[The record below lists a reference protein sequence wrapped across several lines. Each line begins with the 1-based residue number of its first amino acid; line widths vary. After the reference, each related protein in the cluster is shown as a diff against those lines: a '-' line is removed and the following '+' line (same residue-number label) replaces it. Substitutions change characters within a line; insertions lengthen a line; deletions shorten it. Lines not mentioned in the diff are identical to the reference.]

1 MNILNGKIIELLNE
15 GEIVIVKISIKEQ
28 IFKVLMLDLHSLQ
41 DLKIGTKIQVLFKE
55 HELGFAL
62 PHSILSVENSFLAK
76 IKSIKKGKI
85 LYHIFFD
92 FKGDEISSIITKEK
106 ALELKLEE
114 EQEWLCFVKENDI
127 ILKAVYG

>member
-15 GEIVIVKISIKEQ
+15 GEIVIVKISIKEH

-62 PHSILSVENSFLAK
+62 PHSILSVENSFLAR

-92 FKGDEISSIITKEK
+92 FKGNELSSIITKEK
-106 ALELKLEE
+106 ALELEICKN
-114 EQEWLCFVKENDI
+114 QEWLCFVKANDI
-127 ILKAVYG
+127 VLRSHSA

>member
-15 GEIVIVKISIKEQ
+15 GEIVIVKISIKER

-114 EQEWLCFVKENDI
+114 GQEWLCFVKENDI

>member
-62 PHSILSVENSFLAK
+62 PHSILSVENSFIAR

>member
-15 GEIVIVKISIKEQ
+15 GEIVIVKISIKKQ

-62 PHSILSVENSFLAK
+62 PHSILSVENSFLAR

>member
-62 PHSILSVENSFLAK
+62 PHSILSVENSFLAR

-106 ALELKLEE
+106 ALELKLKEG
-114 EQEWLCFVKENDI
+114 QEWLCFVKGNDI

>member
-55 HELGFAL
+55 HELGFTL
-62 PHSILSVENSFLAK
+62 PHSILSVENSFLAR

-114 EQEWLCFVKENDI
+114 GQEWLCFVKENDI

>member
-55 HELGFAL
+55 HELGFTL
-62 PHSILSVENSFLAK
+62 PHSILSVENSFLAR

-92 FKGDEISSIITKEK
+92 FEDDEISSIITKEK
-106 ALELKLEE
+106 ALELKLEKG
-114 EQEWLCFVKENDI
+114 QEWLCFVKENDI

>member
-15 GEIVIVKISIKEQ
+15 GEIVIVKISIKEH

-62 PHSILSVENSFLAK
+62 PHSILSVENSFLAR

-92 FKGDEISSIITKEK
+92 FEDDEISSIITKEK
-106 ALELKLEE
+106 ALELKLEKG
-114 EQEWLCFVKENDI
+114 QEWLCFVKENDI

>member
-15 GEIVIVKISIKEQ
+15 GEIVIVKISIKEH

-76 IKSIKKGKI
+76 IKSIKKGKM

-92 FKGDEISSIITKEK
+92 FESDEISSIITKEK

-114 EQEWLCFVKENDI
+114 GQEWLCFVKENDI
-127 ILKAVYG
+127 ILKAIYG

>member
-55 HELGFAL
+55 HELGFTL
-62 PHSILSVENSFLAK
+62 PHSILSVENSFLQGLKVSKKAK
-76 IKSIKKGKI
+76 FYIISFLILRVMKFLALSPKKKP
-85 LYHIFFD
+85 
-92 FKGDEISSIITKEK
+92 
-106 ALELKLEE
+106 
-114 EQEWLCFVKENDI
+114 
-127 ILKAVYG
+127 

>member
-15 GEIVIVKISIKEQ
+15 GEIVIVKISIKER

-92 FKGDEISSIITKEK
+92 FESDEISSIITKEK

-114 EQEWLCFVKENDI
+114 GQEWLCFVKENDI

>member
-15 GEIVIVKISIKEQ
+15 GEIVIVKISIKEH

-62 PHSILSVENSFLAK
+62 PHSILSVENSFLAR

-85 LYHIFFD
+85 LYYIFFD
-92 FKGDEISSIITKEK
+92 FEGDEISSIIAKEK

-114 EQEWLCFVKENDI
+114 GQEWLCFVKENDI
-127 ILKAVYG
+127 ILKAIYG

>member
-15 GEIVIVKISIKEQ
+15 GEIVIVKISIKEH

-62 PHSILSVENSFLAK
+62 PHSILSVENSFLAR

-92 FKGDEISSIITKEK
+92 FKG
-106 ALELKLEE
+106 L
-114 EQEWLCFVKENDI
+114 
-127 ILKAVYG
+127 

>member
-62 PHSILSVENSFLAK
+62 PHSILSVENSFLAR

>member
-15 GEIVIVKISIKEQ
+15 GEIVIVKISIKEH

-76 IKSIKKGKI
+76 IKSIKKGKM

-92 FKGDEISSIITKEK
+92 FEDDEISSIITKEK

-114 EQEWLCFVKENDI
+114 GQEWLCFVKENDI
-127 ILKAVYG
+127 ILKAIYG

>member
-62 PHSILSVENSFLAK
+62 PHSILSVENSFLAR

-92 FKGDEISSIITKEK
+92 FESDEISSIITKEK

-114 EQEWLCFVKENDI
+114 GQEWLCFVKENDI

>member
-55 HELGFAL
+55 HELGFTL
-62 PHSILSVENSFLAK
+62 PHSILSVENSFLAR

-92 FKGDEISSIITKEK
+92 FEGDEISSIITKEK
-106 ALELKLEE
+106 ALELKL
-114 EQEWLCFVKENDI
+114 
-127 ILKAVYG
+127 

>member
-62 PHSILSVENSFLAK
+62 PHSILSVENSFLAR

-92 FKGDEISSIITKEK
+92 FEGGEISSIIAKEK

-114 EQEWLCFVKENDI
+114 GQEWLCFVKENDI

>member
-62 PHSILSVENSFLAK
+62 PHSILSVENSFLAR

-85 LYHIFFD
+85 LHHIFFD

-114 EQEWLCFVKENDI
+114 GQEWLCFVKENDI

>member
-41 DLKIGTKIQVLFKE
+41 DLKIGIKIQVLFKE

-62 PHSILSVENSFLAK
+62 PHSILSVENSFLAR

-114 EQEWLCFVKENDI
+114 GQEWLCFVKENDI

>member
-55 HELGFAL
+55 HELGFTL
-62 PHSILSVENSFLAK
+62 PHSILSVENSFLAR

-92 FKGDEISSIITKEK
+92 FECDEISSIITKEK

-114 EQEWLCFVKENDI
+114 GQEWLCFVKENDI

>member
-15 GEIVIVKISIKEQ
+15 GEIVIVKISIKEH

-62 PHSILSVENSFLAK
+62 PHSILSVENSFLAR
-76 IKSIKKGKI
+76 IKSIKRANSI
-85 LYHIFFD
+85 SYLFD
-92 FKGDEISSIITKEK
+92 FEGDEISSIIAKEK
-106 ALELKLEE
+106 P
-114 EQEWLCFVKENDI
+114 
-127 ILKAVYG
+127 

>member
-62 PHSILSVENSFLAK
+62 PHSILSVENSFLAR

-114 EQEWLCFVKENDI
+114 GQEWLCFVKENDI
-127 ILKAVYG
+127 ILKAIYG

>member
-62 PHSILSVENSFLAK
+62 PHSILSVENSFLAR

-85 LYHIFFD
+85 LYHIFFN

-114 EQEWLCFVKENDI
+114 GQEWLCFVKENDI
-127 ILKAVYG
+127 ILKAIYG

>member
-55 HELGFAL
+55 HELGFTL
-62 PHSILSVENSFLAK
+62 PHSILSVENSFLAR

-92 FKGDEISSIITKEK
+92 FEDDEISSIITKEK

-114 EQEWLCFVKENDI
+114 GQEWLCFVKENDI

>member
-85 LYHIFFD
+85 LYHIFFN

-114 EQEWLCFVKENDI
+114 GQEWLCFVKENDI
-127 ILKAVYG
+127 ILKAIYG

>member
-28 IFKVLMLDLHSLQ
+28 IFKVLMLDLYSLQ

-114 EQEWLCFVKENDI
+114 GQEWLCFVKENDI
-127 ILKAVYG
+127 ILKAIYG

>member
-1 MNILNGKIIELLNE
+1 MNILNSKIIELLNE

-55 HELGFAL
+55 HELGFTL
-62 PHSILSVENSFLAK
+62 PHSILSVENSFLAR

-92 FKGDEISSIITKEK
+92 FEGDEISSIITKEK

-114 EQEWLCFVKENDI
+114 GQEWLCFVKENDI

>member
-62 PHSILSVENSFLAK
+62 PHSILSVENSFLAR

-114 EQEWLCFVKENDI
+114 GQEWLCFVKENDI
-127 ILKAVYG
+127 ILKAVHG

>member
-62 PHSILSVENSFLAK
+62 PHSILSVENSFLAR

-114 EQEWLCFVKENDI
+114 GQEWLCFVKENDI